1 MLSDE
6 QFIDQ
11 LRAELRAGL
20 EVLRPSQELLEA
32 VEELTP
38 ENGRLPHGSLERP
51 AGRDQRRSRGRV
63 RGLGAGVPAL
73 AAVIVVVVVG
83 AVALTSFRSHQSST
97 PAGPGIAS
105 SAASSHQDLLRTLG
119 ILRTAP
125 TATDRALAAC
135 IERSAGQSGPPR
147 GCLRAVPPTVQ
158 IVEHS
163 ASFPVGLRAS
173 LVASLRYPRFDLA
186 LIRSVSMAGSADRV
200 TIFPASWRSSPP
212 SAPRTWGV
220 VVNLL
225 ENNLEEVDVDPTSVG
240 ALRAHGIALLP
251 GVLNSGRLTG
261 LTVHDAAIIVPDGVA
276 KLTVGM
282 AIPRGGSITSAST
295 SWGPPVLENVT
306 AVVHDNVATVPLRT
320 PTFNTG
326 FGFGDGSVLRVTW
339 LDAYG
344 KVIRHTTTAFAL
356 ADIGPAPRS
365 PQ

>member
-1 MLSDE
+1 MLSDD

-20 EVLRPSQELLEA
+20 EVLKPSQELLEA

-38 ENGRLPHGSLERP
+38 ENGRLPHGSVERP
-51 AGRDQRRSRGRV
+51 AGRDQRRWRGRV
-63 RGLGAGVPAL
+63 RGLGAAVPAL

-135 IERSAGQSGPPR
+135 IERSARLKS
-147 GCLRAVPPTVQ
+147 CLRAVPPTVQ
-158 IVEHS
+158 AAEHP
-163 ASFPVGLRAS
+163 ASFPVGARAS
-173 LVASLRYPRFDLA
+173 LIAGVGYPRFDLA
-186 LIRSVSMAGSADRV
+186 LIRSVAMAGSADRV

-220 VVNLL
+220 VVNLVH
-225 ENNLEEVDVDPTSVG
+225 NNLEEVDVDPTSVG

-251 GVLNSGRLTG
+251 GVFGSGRLTG

-282 AIPRGGSITSAST
+282 AIPANGS
-295 SWGPPVLENVT
+295 PVLENVT

-326 FGFGDGSVLRVTW
+326 FGFRDGSVLRVTW
-339 LDAYG
+339 LDAHG

-356 ADIGPAPRS
+356 ADLGPAAPS